1 MVMETLSHKF
11 IEALAGPRD
20 RLYGL
25 ALAGAGTPAGA
36 EAALQR
42 TAREVFCEVARDVV
56 VDVAAAME
64 KALTAAAAPGAG
76 GAAAVNAAE
85 APMPADVWARLAAAV
100 QVEAARSSHAQAL
113 NPDSVLLQPDPMLA
127 PKKTRPRGDDAE
139 FDVSS
144 PARLMMLLGGAVL
157 VGLVVTLYIM
167 TRPGAPR
174 AAPAP
179 GVSSA
184 PAPPPLPTRGDP

>member
-100 QVEAARSSHAQAL
+100 QVE
-113 NPDSVLLQPDPMLA
+113 PMLA

>member
-64 KALTAAAAPGAG
+64 KALTAAATAPAS
-76 GAAAVNAAE
+76 AVSPDV
-85 APMPADVWARLAAAV
+85 PMPADVWARLAAAV